1 MHTFYYDNFP
11 CYIFFCGSCICWLSM
26 VLFHWHNSCY
36 VLLIVV
42 YAWERVRAK
51 QKIKIK
57 ESHGFPNVRFGGSLK
72 SHIPEHQKN
81 KTNADYNTVC
91 MWSAY
96 FYRNESKKWWTVSN
110 KSRCN
115 EAYFFPA
122 NSLSYSLNIHFL
134 SRFIW
139 ICYHFFSCMCF
150 RTYPCLF
157 LKPNTIAKGFTCMW
171 EWIECEWTK
180 FNRNFEMF
188 KFECK

>member
-1 MHTFYYDNFP
+1 MHTFYYDNLP

-42 YAWERVRAK
+42 YVWERVRAK

-122 NSLSYSLNIHFL
+122 NSLSYSLNIYFL

-139 ICYHFFSCMCF
+139 ICYHFFFVYVFSHISVSLSQTEHDCKRIYMYVGMN
-150 RTYPCLF
+150 R
-157 LKPNTIAKGFTCMW
+157 MW
-171 EWIECEWTK
+171 MNQIQPQFWNVQI
-180 FNRNFEMF
+180 RM
-188 KFECK
+188 